1 MIATAL
7 AVKLTSAGPIFY
19 KAERIG
25 LDGIPFKM
33 TKFRSMYQDADTRQ
47 ADMIAASGGNA
58 MFFKMKDDPRVTPIG
73 KIIRKYSIDE
83 LPQFLNVLSGHMSVV
98 GPRPQVRREVDTYD
112 DLVSRRLAVKPGL
125 TGLWQISG
133 RSDLAVEDAVRL
145 DLSYVENWSLLQD
158 ILIITKTVRTVL
170 TGSGA
175 Y

>member
-1 MIATAL
+1 
-7 AVKLTSAGPIFY
+7 
-19 KAERIG
+19 
-25 LDGIPFKM
+25 M

-47 ADMIAASGGNA
+47 ADMIAANGGNA
-58 MFFKMKDDPRVTPIG
+58 MFFKMKDDPRITPIG

-83 LPQFLNVLSGHMSVV
+83 LPQFLNVLTGHMSVV

-145 DLSYVENWSLLQD
+145 DLTYVENWSLLQD
-158 ILIITKTVRTVL
+158 IIIITKTIRTVL
-170 TGSGA
+170 IGDGA